1 MTKRLY
7 RSKTDK
13 KFQAYAAAWQTILRL
28 TPLLCG
34 CFGYWEH

>member
-7 RSKTDK
+7 RSKTD
-13 KFQAYAAAWQTILRL
+13 AAAWQTILRL